1 MGTLF
6 KLSWAQNLQKQRVFQ
21 GTWKP
26 RQTMINANL
35 VLNLST
41 KHENQ
46 I

>member
-6 KLSWAQNLQKQRVFQ
+6 KLSWAQNLWKQRAFQ

-26 RQTMINANL
+26 KQTMTTANL
-35 VLNLST
+35 ILNLST